1 MLLILQHIL
10 WYNDNP
16 CWYLS
21 EQSIILLYDIT
32 VQQSMHSNLKTFIF
46 SQACEATFN
55 MALLAWLNKYCLPY
69 TSCYLCLY
77 LCTWF
82 VYANDSLWNYL
93 WSCYHAQLLCH
104 QQLYWHKQIIEKN
117 SKILELEKNKHA
129 LWHKTHTHDHAHLDS
144 MEAWSYVCKDTPW
157 RP

>member
-21 EQSIILLYDIT
+21 EQSIILLYDVT

-93 WSCYHAQLLCH
+93 WSCYRAQLLC
-104 QQLYWHKQIIEKN
+104 QQLYWHKQNNHREK
-117 SKILELEKNKHA
+117 SIDIRVREKQTCSFGTKHTPMIMPTLIL
-129 LWHKTHTHDHAHLDS
+129 WG
-144 MEAWSYVCKDTPW
+144 MVICV
-157 RP
+157 